1 MVEGEGALGEGGG
14 MTRRSASRGRP
25 PMTRKSLVAAAALLL
40 TMPAAAQTAPATAPT
55 ANASATVPFDPATLA
70 EARLVISHLVP
81 PGVYKK
87 IMGPMM
93 APMFDNMGDTMK
105 AMPLKQIAEMGGLSA
120 DQAAA
125 LDKVDVEQV
134 MAIYDPHWQERMRLS
149 MHAMFDAMGDFFT
162 TLEPELREAMA
173 QAYARHF
180 TLGELEDL
188 DRFFGT
194 PSGSKFAS
202 QYMTIMTDPAMTDE
216 MKAMM
221 PKMMQQMPQFIAAAQ
236 KATAG
241 LPPPRKI
248 EDLSPA
254 DKAKLAKA
262 IGVAPDK
269 LQDPKTTT

>member
-1 MVEGEGALGEGGG
+1 
-14 MTRRSASRGRP
+14 MTRRLASRG
-25 PMTRKSLVAAAALLL
+25 TAIAQAA
-40 TMPAAAQTAPATAPT
+40 PAASEATTPAPA
-55 ANASATVPFDPATLA
+55 DPATLA
-70 EARLVISHLVP
+70 EARLVVGRLVP

-93 APMFDNMGDTMK
+93 APMIDNMGGMMK
-105 AMPLKQIAEMGGLSA
+105 ALPLKQIAEMGGLDA
-120 DQAAA
+120 QQAAA
-125 LDKVDVEQV
+125 LGKVDVEQV

-180 TLGELEDL
+180 TLGELSDL
-188 DRFFGT
+188 DRFFAT
-194 PSGSKFAS
+194 PSGGKFAG

-236 KATAG
+236 KATAA

-248 EDLSPA
+248 EDMTPA
-254 DKAKLAKA
+254 DKAKIARALG
-262 IGVAPDK
+262 IDQDK